1 MANKHLSL
9 NIEVETKLRLGNKK
23 WTLCVP
29 GCGKK
34 MGEKDGKGIRGIS
47 HSLCQEC
54 LADLM
59 AKVESKSITRDKQNV
74 Q

>member
-1 MANKHLSL
+1 MEIVCA
-9 NIEVETKLRLGNKK
+9 
-23 WTLCVP
+23 W
-29 GCGKK
+29 CGKK

-47 HSLCQEC
+47 HSLCQGC
-54 LADLM
+54 LAELM